1 MCGIIGQFD
10 FNDREPG
17 EGKKIVPALMRLMI
31 RRGPD
36 DEGIWSDG
44 KICTLG
50 ACRLAISD
58 LSPAGH
64 QPMQTQDGRYVL
76 TYNGEVYNFQQLKQ
90 ELEQKGVRFRSTGDT
105 EVVLYALAQWG
116 TEALSRF
123 NGMFALAFYDSV
135 KRRLL
140 LAIDHAGIKPLYYL
154 LSSSGVVFA
163 SQYDQILRH
172 PWSQKL
178 KVSEEALGLYLRLGY
193 IPDSYAMLQNTH
205 VVKPGAW
212 LEITSEGKV
221 RQDNFFAFPLYC
233 PPQLN
238 GDEAYEAI
246 DSVIT
251 AAVRRQK
258 VSDVPLGTFLSGGI
272 DSPLVSAKLRE
283 ATNHTFKAFTIGSND
298 DFDESSDAQRYS
310 QEIGV
315 ENVVE
320 EFSLDQIPTMLH
332 DVVAACGEPFA
343 DNSIFPML
351 AVSRLARREVKVV
364 LSGDGGDELFWGYA
378 GRFASVLEK
387 TSKFTSSQDEGKAR
401 LNIKKLFDLGIGQ
414 QNPSWPDSL
423 GASCRIRAT
432 HISEG
437 WLQRIFRGLPEWP
450 SDFELFTHTSWET
463 DQTAQWLRWNE
474 FMGPLRKILLKVDR
488 GSMYHSLEVRVPLLD
503 KEVVEMAMR
512 VDWSSCLN
520 VEKRIGKLPLRHSLA
535 RHVRHQTLSKR
546 GFSVPIDDWFRGV
559 FRRKFEETVLLRKAI
574 MNIPVNTM
582 ALREYFG
589 RHLSGQANYGWGL
602 WVLMS
607 LVMWEDQHF
616 HGVNGRSS
624 ILNQPSTSLI

>member
-10 FNDREPG
+10 FTDREPG
-17 EGKKIVPALMRLMI
+17 EGKKIVPGLMRLMT

-58 LSPAGH
+58 LSPAAH

-76 TYNGEVYNFQQLKQ
+76 TYNGEVYNFQQLKH

-123 NGMFALAFYDSV
+123 NGMFALGFYDSL
-135 KRRLL
+135 KKRLL

-163 SQYDQILRH
+163 SQYDQILQH
-172 PWSQKL
+172 PWSAKL

-193 IPDSYAMLQNTH
+193 IPDPYAMLQNTH

-221 RQDNFFAFPLYC
+221 HQDSFFEFPLYC
-233 PPQLN
+233 PPQL
-238 GDEAYEAI
+238 GGYEAYEAI

-251 AAVRRQK
+251 QAVRRQR
-258 VSDVPLGTFLSGGI
+258 VSDVPIGTFLSGGI

-283 ATNHTFKAFTIGSND
+283 ATNRSFKAFTIGFND
-298 DFDESSDAQRYS
+298 DFDESQDAQHYA
-310 QEIGV
+310 QEIGL

-320 EFSLDQIPTMLH
+320 KLSLDKIPTLIQDM
-332 DVVAACGEPFA
+332 VAACGEPFA
-343 DNSIFPML
+343 DNSIIPTL
-351 AVSRLARREVKVV
+351 AVSGLARREVKVV

-387 TSKFTSSQDEGKAR
+387 TSQFTSSQDTRKPK

-414 QNPSWPDSL
+414 QNSSWPDSL

-432 HISEG
+432 YIPEG
-437 WLQRIFRGLPEWP
+437 WLQQIFRGLPEWP
-450 SDFELFTHTSWET
+450 SDFGLFDHTSWET

-503 KEVVEMAMR
+503 KEVVETAIR
-512 VDWSSCLN
+512 VDWGSCLN
-520 VEKRIGKLPLRHSLA
+520 VEKRIGKLPLRHSFA

-546 GFSVPIDDWFRGV
+546 GFSVSIDDWFRGPL
-559 FRRKFEETVLLRKAI
+559 RRMFEEIVLLRKAI
-574 MNIPVNTM
+574 MNIPVNAT
-582 ALREYFG
+582 ALNEYFG
-589 RHLSGQANYGWGL
+589 RHLSGRANYGWGL

-607 LVMWEDQHF
+607 LVMWEDRYFQGGNDRGSSLDQHA
-616 HGVNGRSS
+616 
-624 ILNQPSTSLI
+624 TSLL